1 MGRPK
6 GSKNK
11 PKETK
16 GYLEAKEKKSSLEH
30 EIVIHKKNAQ
40 RRARKG
46 AQPKITNLIKDYDKE
61 NTEPPKGNQEAICKN
76 CGKKFN
82 QNFSED
88 RNAYSSFRTC
98 PECRAKRSAKQEK
111 KIDESGEREVAVA
124 TLPYKPFPAQQ
135 RIHEAFEDHR
145 FIVIDAGNRFGK
157 DRCSIM
163 IGIKYFIEC
172 LNENRLIEDPDMV
185 PSVLWWI
192 IAPTEPMAQQNW
204 RELNQYFPKQ
214 WVVAVSN
221 SDYQMETIG
230 GGIIQVRSGYDP
242 EALVG
247 VGLDLITLT
256 EAARFRD
263 LSTAWANLEARLNS
277 PKRGRKKDRMGSK
290 AGMGKGIINSS
301 PIGKNYF
308 YTMWTWGQQDNEN
321 YDSLWWSCQ
330 CPWTDNPDN
339 LEQSEKI
346 VKTKYGDITYAES
359 LRRRHGDRLYRQNYL
374 GDFLADDS
382 SVFKGFEE
390 KCIVNLFSNELN
402 LNEAGRNKYKQEWE
416 KVLPMR
422 VYVGGYD
429 PATGSS
435 SDNPWFVVRDTE
447 TNNVVLNVNLYG
459 LSYEQQISKIATYC
473 KKYNYAAL
481 YWLRTGHTALEGKF
495 AEQGIEEIPLDEQGG
510 HKAQLVQTLE
520 LAVENGDI
528 HVLMDGTDEAY
539 TMISQMNDYTQST
552 TLGGNPKYSNNQ
564 VPHDDAVSALYAAW
578 SSYKVFDILPVYF
591 GKMSGN
597 T

>member
-11 PKETK
+11 PKA
-16 GYLEAKEKKSSLEH
+16 GLEFKEEKSSLEH
-30 EIVIHKKNAQ
+30 EIVMHKKSAQ

-46 AQPKITNLIKDYDKE
+46 QQAKVTNLIKNYKE
-61 NTEPPKGNQEAICKN
+61 QNIEPPKGQPDAICKN
-76 CGKKFN
+76 CGKKFE

-98 PECRAKRSAKQEK
+98 PECRAKRSAKKEK

-135 RIHEAFEDHR
+135 KIHDAFEDHR

-204 RELNQYFPKQ
+204 RELNRYFPKQ

-308 YTMWTWGQQDNEN
+308 HTMWTWGQENSEN

-339 LEQSEKI
+339 EEQANKI
-346 VKTKYGDITYAES
+346 VKTKYGNITYAES
-359 LRRRHGDRLYRQNYL
+359 LRRRLGDRLYRQNYL

-382 SVFKGFEE
+382 SVFKDFEA
-390 KCIVNLFSNELN
+390 KCIINLFSNELN
-402 LNEAGRNKYKQEWE
+402 LNESGRNDYKMEWQ

-422 VYVGGYD
+422 LYVAGYD

-435 SDNPWFVVRDTE
+435 SDNPWFVIRDTE
-447 TNNVVLNVNLYG
+447 TNNVVMNINLYG
-459 LSYEQQISKIATYC
+459 LSYEQQIAKIAMYC
-473 KKYNYAAL
+473 KKYNYAPL

-495 AEQGIEEIPLDEQGG
+495 AEQGIDEIPLDEQGG

-539 TMISQMNDYTQST
+539 TMISQMKDYTQST

-564 VPHDDAVSALYAAW
+564 APHDDAVSALYAAW